1 MKGKSLLL
9 PECVLAEP
17 RALKLTIE
25 ERPSKP
31 GLEGHV
37 DEQLESGNNLG
48 KGPEGGTWTAKR
60 ASQGSLL
67 PSGAKLKGKWPQ
79 LQKVPRLR
87 RHPGLPTCYQRS
99 QRTLGMRAWICSLE
113 AKLSLSLTHN
123 SLEEGLL
130 VCKPVT
136 HVCMASHH
144 PLLPTMPD
152 IDKNHFCL

>member
-79 LQKVPRLR
+79 LQKVNSWQP
-87 RHPGLPTCYQRS
+87 RS
-99 QRTLGMRAWICSLE
+99 QSCSPCH
-113 AKLSLSLTHN
+113 KCQDT
-123 SLEEGLL
+123 
-130 VCKPVT
+130 
-136 HVCMASHH
+136 
-144 PLLPTMPD
+144 
-152 IDKNHFCL
+152 IIR